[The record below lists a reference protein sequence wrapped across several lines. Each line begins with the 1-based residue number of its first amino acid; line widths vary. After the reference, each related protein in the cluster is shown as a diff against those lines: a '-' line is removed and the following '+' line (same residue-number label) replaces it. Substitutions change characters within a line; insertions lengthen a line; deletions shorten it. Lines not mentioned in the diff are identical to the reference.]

1 MSVLEQ
7 ALRDADRVE
16 QIARKFDRGVKSN
29 GRAADS
35 QDSQLSQEPEP
46 LRRPVPPA
54 APYPID
60 ALGDVLGPAAKAIHA
75 VLRAPDA
82 LCAQSILTAASLA
95 VQAHA
100 DVVVDGRREPLSL
113 WAVSIAESG
122 ERKSAVDLIALEP
135 HKTHERE
142 ALKLYKT
149 ERAEFDVTL
158 AAHESAG
165 RHAAKGKDP
174 DAIASALR
182 NLGQAPEAPLKP
194 FLLVSTPTIEGIHKL
209 YKEGLPS
216 LGLFHDDAAEFL
228 GGHAMNQDNRAKSA
242 AGLSR
247 LWDDGSFDRV
257 RAGDGAEKFF
267 GRRLAMHLMMQP
279 VIAERILSDDVL
291 TGQGFLARS
300 LLAWPTS
307 TIGTRQYVEVDL
319 STDAAL
325 ARYRGA
331 VKQLLNKQQKMRD
344 DSRNELE
351 PKPLKLSPGAK
362 SRWIAVHDAVEAD
375 MKDGRD
381 WASVRAWA
389 SKAPAQTLRI
399 AGVLTLISNPDAEAI
414 DVDAID
420 RGAALMLF
428 ALSEAVRV
436 VGTASVPADIRH
448 AEALLSWC
456 GSGGIQ
462 LLHSGAALQFGPGC
476 IRAKPAFDA
485 AVAQLEKSGWASPI
499 KDGCEVDGRHRRR
512 VWKIRSMA

>member
-1 MSVLEQ
+1 
-7 ALRDADRVE
+7 
-16 QIARKFDRGVKSN
+16 
-29 GRAADS
+29 
-35 QDSQLSQEPEP
+35 
-46 LRRPVPPA
+46 
-54 APYPID
+54 
-60 ALGDVLGPAAKAIHA
+60 
-75 VLRAPDA
+75 
-82 LCAQSILTAASLA
+82 
-95 VQAHA
+95 
-100 DVVVDGRREPLSL
+100 
-113 WAVSIAESG
+113 
-122 ERKSAVDLIALEP
+122 
-135 HKTHERE
+135 
-142 ALKLYKT
+142 
-149 ERAEFDVTL
+149 
-158 AAHESAG
+158 
-165 RHAAKGKDP
+165 
-174 DAIASALR
+174 
-182 NLGQAPEAPLKP
+182 
-194 FLLVSTPTIEGIHKL
+194 
-209 YKEGLPS
+209 
-216 LGLFHDDAAEFL
+216 
-228 GGHAMNQDNRAKSA
+228 
-242 AGLSR
+242 
-247 LWDDGSFDRV
+247 
-257 RAGDGAEKFF
+257 
-267 GRRLAMHLMMQP
+267 
-279 VIAERILSDDVL
+279 
-291 TGQGFLARS
+291 
-300 LLAWPTS
+300 
-307 TIGTRQYVEVDL
+307 L